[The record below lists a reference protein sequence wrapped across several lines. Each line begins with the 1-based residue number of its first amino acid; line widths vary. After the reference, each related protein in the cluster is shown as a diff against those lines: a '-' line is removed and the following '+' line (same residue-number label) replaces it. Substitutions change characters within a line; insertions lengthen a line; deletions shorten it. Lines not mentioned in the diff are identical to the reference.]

1 MSKVKLAAA
10 KGFTLIELITVIIV
24 LGVVSIGIAGFLR
37 GGFQIYADATERQQI
52 LTESRFVVERL
63 NRELRM
69 AIPNSV
75 RLIDDLTLEIQCI
88 EFVPA
93 EWVSF
98 YTTLPVSTSTL
109 PASPSV
115 STQARI
121 VELPNNRLFSLQL
134 GDFAFVSPTDND
146 DIYLASEQKR
156 QTVLACSDALD
167 GDGNPDG
174 DGDCNT
180 ADSKSHTA
188 ELTLSGAFADES
200 PASRMY
206 FGRRIVSFCART
218 EGGKKGIYRHQGN
231 ITTKPTLYDT
241 GGDLMAQHLRNDL
254 SENDQLP
261 FAVSSAVLNRN
272 GLVHMVLAFELNEEP
287 MNYSI
292 EVHIPNV
299 P

>member
-1 MSKVKLAAA
+1 MVPSKLMIN
-10 KGFTLIELITVIIV
+10 KGFTLIELVTVIIV
-24 LGVVSIGIAGFLR
+24 LGIVSVGIAGFVR
-37 GGFQIYADATERQQI
+37 NGFQIYADATERQQI
-52 LTESRFVVERL
+52 LSESRFVVERL

-69 AIPNSV
+69 AIPNSARV
-75 RLIDDLTLEIQCI
+75 ISDLNSEIQCL

-98 YTTLPVSTSTL
+98 YTTLPVL
-109 PASPSV
+109 PSA

-121 VELPNNRLFSLQL
+121 VELAGNSLFNWQV
-134 GDFAFVSPTDND
+134 GDFAFVYPTATQ
-146 DIYLASEQKR
+146 DIYDAAQQKR
-156 QTVLACSDALD
+156 RSVLACSDAIDAD

-174 DGDCNT
+174 DGDCST
-180 ADSKSHTA
+180 ADSTSHTA
-188 ELTLSGAFADES
+188 ELTLSGAFADSS

-206 FGRRIVSFCART
+206 FGRKTVSFCART
-218 EGGKKGIYRHQGN
+218 QDGKKGIYRHEGSIDSVQ
-231 ITTKPTLYDT
+231 PLYTL

-254 SENDQLP
+254 SKDDQLP

-272 GLVHMVLAFELNEEP
+272 GLVHVLLAFELNEEH
-287 MNYSI
+287 MNYSL

>member
-1 MSKVKLAAA
+1 MASTKLVTN

-24 LGVVSIGIAGFLR
+24 LGIVSVGIAGFLR
-37 GGFQIYADATERQQI
+37 NGFQIYADATERQQI
-52 LTESRFVVERL
+52 LSESRFVVERL

-69 AIPNSV
+69 AIPNSARV
-75 RLIDDLTLEIQCI
+75 INDLNSEIQCL

-98 YTTLPVSTSTL
+98 YTTLPVLPST
-109 PASPSV
+109 

-121 VELPNNRLFSLQL
+121 VELAGNSLFSWQV
-134 GDFAFVSPTDND
+134 GDYAFVYPTANQ
-146 DIYLASEQKR
+146 DIYDGSQQKR
-156 QTVLACSDALD
+156 RSVLACSDAIDAD

-174 DGDCNT
+174 DGDCST
-180 ADSKSHTA
+180 ADSTSHTA

-206 FGRRIVSFCART
+206 FGRKSISFCARN
-218 EGGKKGIYRHQGN
+218 GGIYRHEGSINSVQ
-231 ITTKPTLYDT
+231 TLYT
-241 GGDLMAQHLRNDL
+241 SGGDLMAEHVQNDL
-254 SENDQLP
+254 ADNNELP
-261 FAVSSAVLNRN
+261 FAVSNAVLNRN
-272 GLVHMVLAFELNEEP
+272 GLVHVLLAFELNDEQ

-292 EVHIPNV
+292 EAHIPNV